1 MGFSS
6 SKQEDKKIKEKQN
19 KYFTAYKRVKRIHE
33 DIHNK
38 VLEEESGIVQDV
50 YLIKISTIPKYLN
63 ILKNWKIL
71 EKIAERQRSEV
82 HDLEEKLKNDFK
94 DYEPENNIKDCID
107 ISKED
112 FKNNFS
118 ENFVREKFIIV
129 DKKFNEI
136 MKISDGNDKKVNINV
151 NKYEIKID
159 LPDGDI
165 IIIEETEKGNGIYKF
180 VEIKEKDMYDE
191 NETHKNEEKEEKDPD
206 TYKHR
211 IFINNQEAEQEEIN
225 EKEKNEENL
234 ENKSKDSNEVN
245 LNKEQNS
252 SEDNNNSNNKVIDKK
267 EKVKAPF
274 AKYDE
279 IISSIYFSIPK
290 NINEQKE
297 RILEKLKKIMEESNI
312 SDIIE
317 EKHNIDIINNIKESV
332 KKLLKEYNGN
342 QNSQN
347 LDETKNVNETYNSLI
362 DNDDEKKS
370 MIDKSFHNNN
380 YNNNQKIENPFNF
393 NLNQVPINQCDNCGE
408 SINFYINDEKP
419 YSLDLNEKCNNLEE
433 CFNLEIPKKCGN
445 CQNNI
450 KFVYKFESTPKILI
464 IKFNNPKVK
473 KKFINLDYPIEKN
486 IDLKSHLSNGSE
498 TTKYELITTLYVF
511 NDINDNKLYVDIPES
526 EYKNYIP
533 FIIIYKKIEAS

>member
-1 MGFSS
+1 
-6 SKQEDKKIKEKQN
+6 
-19 KYFTAYKRVKRIHE
+19 
-33 DIHNK
+33 
-38 VLEEESGIVQDV
+38 
-50 YLIKISTIPKYLN
+50 LIKISTIPKYLN

-82 HDLEEKLKNDFK
+82 HDLEDKLKNDFK
-94 DYEPENNIKDCID
+94 GYEPENNEKDCID

-136 MKISDGNDKKVNINV
+136 MEISDGNDKKVNINV

-191 NETHKNEEKEEKDPD
+191 NETHKNEEKDPD

-211 IFINNQEAEQEEIN
+211 MFINNQEAEQEEIN

-297 RILEKLKKIMEESNI
+297 RILEKLKKIMEESDI

-332 KKLLKEYNGN
+332 KSLLNNNSGN

-347 LDETKNVNETYNSLI
+347 GDKTLSLNETYNSLYQGNDENESLI
-362 DNDDEKKS
+362 SRSIQNDNRE
-370 MIDKSFHNNN
+370 
-380 YNNNQKIENPFNF
+380 IENPFNF
-393 NLNQVPINQCDNCGE
+393 NKVAMIQCDKCDFIKNPYTNE
-408 SINFYINDEKP
+408 EF
-419 YSLDLNEKCNNLEE
+419 YSLDSNEECNNLEE
-433 CFNLEIPKKCGN
+433 CFNLKFKIKCEK
-445 CQNNI
+445 CQNI
-450 KFVYKFESTPKILI
+450 LEYVYKFQSTPKILI
-464 IKFNNPKVK
+464 
-473 KKFINLDYPIEKN
+473 
-486 IDLKSHLSNGSE
+486 
-498 TTKYELITTLYVF
+498 
-511 NDINDNKLYVDIPES
+511 
-526 EYKNYIP
+526 KNYI
-533 FIIIYKKIEAS
+533 